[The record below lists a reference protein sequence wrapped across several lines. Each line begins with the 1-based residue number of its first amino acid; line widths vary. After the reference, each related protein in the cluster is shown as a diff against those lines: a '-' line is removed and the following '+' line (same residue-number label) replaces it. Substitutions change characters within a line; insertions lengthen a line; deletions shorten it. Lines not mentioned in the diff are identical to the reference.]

1 MIPAR
6 VGAVATTY
14 EHLALDQQLCFALH
28 TASRAV
34 TRAYAPLLERAGLTY
49 PQYVTMLALWERAGE
64 PLTVGALGSRLRLET
79 GTLTP
84 LLKRL
89 EALGYVRRTRDRADE
104 RRSSS
109 SSPNEASRCATS
121 WPRCRPPSCKH
132 PASRSTTSRGS
143 AGPWWSWC
151 ATSTPG
157 RPRPRGPAE
166 AGGRSGGARAG
177 TRAGDRRPG
186 SVADSR
192 PRPRVSDRAPD
203 LAGSGGA
210 VPGMQVTGTSWSRNL
225 AHADRC
231 SVRS

>member
-1 MIPAR
+1 MFPAR

-34 TRAYAPLLERAGLTY
+34 TRAYAPLLERSGLTY

-104 RRSSS
+104 RRVLVELSERGLALRDELATVPAALVQASGLEVDDIAELRRSLVELVRHLDAGMPEAARSS
-109 SSPNEASRCATS
+109 
-121 WPRCRPPSCKH
+121 
-132 PASRSTTSRGS
+132 
-143 AGPWWSWC
+143 
-151 ATSTPG
+151 
-157 RPRPRGPAE
+157 
-166 AGGRSGGARAG
+166 
-177 TRAGDRRPG
+177 
-186 SVADSR
+186 
-192 PRPRVSDRAPD
+192 
-203 LAGSGGA
+203 
-210 VPGMQVTGTSWSRNL
+210 
-225 AHADRC
+225 
-231 SVRS
+231 